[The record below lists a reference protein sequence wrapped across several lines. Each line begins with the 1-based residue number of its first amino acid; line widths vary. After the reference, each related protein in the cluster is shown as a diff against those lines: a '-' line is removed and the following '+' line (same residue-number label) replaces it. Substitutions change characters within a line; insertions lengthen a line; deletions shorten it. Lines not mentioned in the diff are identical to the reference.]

1 MESTTIRKN
10 HSTTVKIREKFTND
24 ATTAISIVLTVIYG
38 IMGWTIIDHWWRL
51 AEYNTIIVFIQSFQ
65 S

>member
-24 ATTAISIVLTVIYG
+24 ATTATSIVLTVIYG
-38 IMGWTIIDHWWRL
+38 IMGWTMIDH
-51 AEYNTIIVFIQSFQ
+51 
-65 S
+65 